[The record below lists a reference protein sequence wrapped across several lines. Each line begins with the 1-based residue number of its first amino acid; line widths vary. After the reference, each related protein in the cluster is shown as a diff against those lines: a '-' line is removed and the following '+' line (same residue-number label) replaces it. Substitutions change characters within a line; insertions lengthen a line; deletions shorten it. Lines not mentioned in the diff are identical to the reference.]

1 MRNKSLSPADNI
13 TGDDILSNKKIPAES
28 VLSGFNTDNSFTL
41 AADIDAEHYLGF
53 ASNGM
58 TDNEKIDDFD
68 YYYDFLDK
76 NGETV

>member
-13 TGDDILSNKKIPAES
+13 TGDDILSNKKKPAES
-28 VLSGFNTDNSFTL
+28 VLSGFNTD
-41 AADIDAEHYLGF
+41 IDTEHYLGF

>member
-1 MRNKSLSPADNI
+1 MSWPMQS
-13 TGDDILSNKKIPAES
+13 
-28 VLSGFNTDNSFTL
+28 FNTDNSFTL
-41 AADIDAEHYLGF
+41 AADIDTEHYLGF

-76 NGETV
+76 NGETVW